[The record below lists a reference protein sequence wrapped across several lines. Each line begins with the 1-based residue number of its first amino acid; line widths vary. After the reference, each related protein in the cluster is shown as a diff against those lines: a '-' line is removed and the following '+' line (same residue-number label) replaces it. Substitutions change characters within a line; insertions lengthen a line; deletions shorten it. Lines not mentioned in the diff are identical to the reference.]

1 MVLLVRLQQS
11 GTLDRWNA
19 TRMLGIILMIRSK
32 RGLPTLERVSKPRRF
47 WRYWGE
53 FTLWTCRIAM
63 VVMVGLL
70 LLTLFSSF
78 IRPTSAEPPS
88 PRTLVAVPGL
98 NPMIPLGWGLAA
110 FIVALVMHEFAHGL
124 QARAHG
130 MRVRS
135 FGLLLLGPLPLG
147 AFAEPEQEE
156 LQKAPRHER
165 QRLFAAG
172 PGMNLQIAVLCM
184 LLIGPIVGAMMP
196 IQEGVHARGM
206 VVEGPAEEAGISPFE
221 IMTHVDDTKING
233 PNELRQLM
241 DEEYA
246 ANDTAAITVY
256 NVTTASSREVIVT
269 FADRMEYYLAE
280 CSEDPACDHVA
291 IEKNLEEMGVKS
303 GQAFIGISGMAASDD
318 GVARLSLPLFE
329 GGSATERIVF
339 TLIHPL
345 ELLIIPSPWMNNGR
359 AVHPDQASM
368 VIADTSLLGS
378 ILGTAGLMFV
388 LNGLFWMVWTN
399 LILGLFN
406 LIPLVPFD
414 GGHMFRDRLHDWMEH
429 GRRLGQRVNAWNW
442 HPIRSEELARGGV
455 RVMGYLMAAALLI
468 PLIMLY
474 A

>member
-1 MVLLVRLQQS
+1 
-11 GTLDRWNA
+11 
-19 TRMLGIILMIRSK
+19 MLGIILMIRSE

-63 VVMVGLL
+63 VVMIGLL

-78 IRPTSAEPPS
+78 LRPAVAEPPS

-130 MRVRS
+130 MRIRS

-147 AFAEPEQEE
+147 AFAEPEHEE
-156 LQKAPRHER
+156 LLKAPRHER

-206 VVEGPAEEAGISPFE
+206 VIDGPAEESGIYPFE
-221 IMTHVDDTKING
+221 IMTHVNDTSISG
-233 PNELRQLM
+233 PDELRDLM
-241 DEEYA
+241 KHEYA
-246 ANDTAAITVY
+246 ANDTVTITIY
-256 NVTTASSREVIVT
+256 NVSSTSSREITLT
-269 FADRMEYYLAE
+269 FADRMEYYLSE
-280 CSEDPACDHVA
+280 CKQDPTCDLA
-291 IEKNLEEMGVKS
+291 TFEQDLEEMGVKS

-329 GGSATERIVF
+329 DGTTAERILF
-339 TLIHPL
+339 SLTHPL

-368 VIADTSLLGS
+368 VMADTSLLGS
-378 ILGTAGLMFV
+378 ILGTSGLMFV
-388 LNGLFWMVWTN
+388 LNGLFWMIWTN

-429 GRRLGQRVNAWNW
+429 GRRLGQKVNAWNW

-455 RVMGYLMAAALLI
+455 RVMGYLMAAALLV

-474 A
+474 V

>member
-1 MVLLVRLQQS
+1 
-11 GTLDRWNA
+11 
-19 TRMLGIILMIRSK
+19 
-32 RGLPTLERVSKPRRF
+32 
-47 WRYWGE
+47 
-53 FTLWTCRIAM
+53 M
-63 VVMVGLL
+63 VVIVGLL

>member
-1 MVLLVRLQQS
+1 
-11 GTLDRWNA
+11 
-19 TRMLGIILMIRSK
+19 
-32 RGLPTLERVSKPRRF
+32 
-47 WRYWGE
+47 
-53 FTLWTCRIAM
+53 M